1 MKRVPSVLYMPV
13 ARRWPRSAGLTFE
26 WKQLRIA
33 SELGSWCVCL
43 STNCVSRNLHI
54 PLTYPLQVHLLP
66 SATSV
71 RNVSAKAQHSRKRL
85 RKLYLVRIVAIIC
98 NELCRA
104 RAGIGQSVV
113 GYFWSRGL
121 LPLRK
126 DEFISLFNKL
136 IDRTKANKLGGCL
149 HVAQLVLVVCAD
161 EAKRL
166 DMRFGC
172 GEGEC
177 IWSLVHLARRIN
189 GVSEHRDVECL
200 F

>member
-1 MKRVPSVLYMPV
+1 M
-13 ARRWPRSAGLTFE
+13 
-26 WKQLRIA
+26 
-33 SELGSWCVCL
+33 
-43 STNCVSRNLHI
+43 
-54 PLTYPLQVHLLP
+54 
-66 SATSV
+66 
-71 RNVSAKAQHSRKRL
+71 
-85 RKLYLVRIVAIIC
+85 
-98 NELCRA
+98 
-104 RAGIGQSVV
+104 
-113 GYFWSRGL
+113 
-121 LPLRK
+121 RK

-149 HVAQLVLVVCAD
+149 HVAQLALVVCAD

-166 DMRFGC
+166 DTRFGC